1 MSEYEHRRMS
11 FLLKDVM
18 KNKFDKGFYEEDLW
32 NFVENKKTEEYNIK
46 DVKHWVYSPC
56 WSYNINNTE
65 CFYSI
70 YQVLMQK
77 NKFKKDMK
85 RIKNADISYPLIV
98 IEDDFDTYG
107 SILDGNH
114 RFAKLIINNNKKVKF
129 KYISKKELDKL
140 IVKN

>member
-32 NFVENKKTEEYNIK
+32 KYVENKKTEEYNIK

-56 WSYNINNTE
+56 WSYNIDNTE
-65 CFYSI
+65 FFYSI

-77 NKFKKDMK
+77 NKFKEDMK
-85 RIKNADISYPLIV
+85 RIKKQIYYIQLSVNKRQYSKSISP
-98 IEDDFDTYG
+98 F
-107 SILDGNH
+107 
-114 RFAKLIINNNKKVKF
+114 F
-129 KYISKKELDKL
+129 
-140 IVKN
+140 